1 MSTRALTFA
10 SLFALTACSSQA
22 DPTYPGQPLA
32 TLQGNAVVVDVDDG
46 TLPPL
51 DVALQWMMPLTEEL
65 NRGPTGPSSDGGLLS
80 IPLPTKTT
88 VSGQFPSSF
97 TLQVVAPPPDS
108 VMAVCQNDALQTV
121 PGRYAMAEVLAI
133 QRGMESESQSD
144 DIAQTYVFGAASE
157 FLLAYADS
165 NLSVCEGSIA
175 ELADPS
181 TMTKGYHLFRRVV
194 GPCTPDND
202 EVFSCR
208 SYAEV
213 PLSTVINLPIV
224 PPQFRWAEPLQAD
237 GTTPPIYCS
246 DDARLPT
253 DATGNPKCRVILDR
267 YTPDGKP
274 YWGPCDGPGESPAD
288 DQTVADATF
297 PGQQQFT
304 TECVVAEVPSAAWV
318 NGSCVDSLMPGWCAL
333 PDRATCATPIQLSA
347 GTPDLWP
354 SNGNLNVFSV
364 VCP

>member
-32 TLQGNAVVVDVDDG
+32 TLQGNAVAVVDDG

-51 DVALQWMMPLTEEL
+51 DVALQWMDPITEEL
-65 NRGPTGPSSDGGLLS
+65 NRGPTGPSPDGGPQLF
-80 IPLPTKTT
+80 IPLPTKTA
-88 VSGQFPSSF
+88 VSGQFPSAF

-108 VMAVCQNDALQTV
+108 AMAVCQNDALQTV

-144 DIAQTYVFGAASE
+144 DLAQTYVFGAASE

-165 NLSVCEGSIA
+165 NLSVCEGSIP

-181 TMTKGYHLFRRVV
+181 TMTKGYHLFRRMV

-202 EVFSCR
+202 EVVSCR

-213 PLSTVINLPIV
+213 PLNTVINLPIV
-224 PPQFRWAEPLQAD
+224 PPQLRWSQPLHAE
-237 GTTPPIYCS
+237 GTTTLPVYCS
-246 DDARLPT
+246 DARLPT
-253 DATGNPKCRVILDR
+253 DAAGNPKCRVILDR
-267 YTPDGKP
+267 YTPDNKP

-288 DQTVADATF
+288 DQTVADDLV
-297 PGQQQFT
+297 PGEPQIT
-304 TECVVAEVPSAAWV
+304 TKCVVAEVPSAEWV
-318 NGSCVDSLMPGWCAL
+318 NGSCVDSLTPGWCAL
-333 PDRATCATPIQLSA
+333 PASTTCATPIRLSA
-347 GTPDLWP
+347 GTPNLWP
-354 SNGNLNVFSV
+354 TANFNVFSV